1 MTVRKDIFLKQEFK
15 NASIVKKMTD
25 KMGTKIKN
33 TKIKNICSP
42 KDTINRLQRQVT
54 KSNKVSAI
62 YITDKGFAPRKNI

>member
-54 KSNKVSAI
+54 K
-62 YITDKGFAPRKNI
+62 

>member
-1 MTVRKDIFLKQEFK
+1 MKGKIKILDINIWNIFMTVRKDIFLKQEFK

-54 KSNKVSAI
+54 K
-62 YITDKGFAPRKNI
+62 